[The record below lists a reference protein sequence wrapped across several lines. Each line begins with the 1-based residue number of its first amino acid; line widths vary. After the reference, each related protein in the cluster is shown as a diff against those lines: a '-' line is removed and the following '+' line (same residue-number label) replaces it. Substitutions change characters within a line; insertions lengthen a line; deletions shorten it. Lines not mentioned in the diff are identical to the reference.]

1 MDQVGFGLNAMIS
14 DHCAVKGCSYLAGNR
29 DPMKNIL
36 VPIDFSNATPN
47 VLEIAVAIAGP
58 LGSKLWLVHVAAPDP
73 DFVGFKTGPQYVR
86 EHRADILRQEHAD
99 IQDMAATLNKQGL
112 QADALLVQGPTT
124 ETLLDEVERLNADLI
139 IMGSH
144 GRSGLFK
151 AFLGSVSEQVLRDS
165 KVPVLIVPS
174 TERN

>member
-1 MDQVGFGLNAMIS
+1 
-14 DHCAVKGCSYLAGNR
+14 
-29 DPMKNIL
+29 MKNIL
-36 VPIDFSNATPN
+36 VPIDLSNATHQ
-47 VLEIAVAIAGP
+47 VLAVAVTLAGP

-86 EHRADILRQEHAD
+86 EHRAEILRKEHVD
-99 IQDMAATLNKQGL
+99 LQDMAASLEKQGL
-112 QADALLVQGPTT
+112 QAEALLVQGPTA
-124 ETLLDEVERLNADLI
+124 ETLLDEVERLKADLI